1 MKKLLGVM
9 VVFVMAAALNAQ
21 QVIPIHEIQSNRDS
35 TGASTYEGQVVT
47 TTGIVTAVGLTHP
60 RVFFLEEEGG
70 GPWSGI
76 MVFFRW
82 DSSVVTVN
90 PGDSVVVTGDVSEY
104 YGNTEIRIAST
115 ADIQIVA
122 TGRPIP
128 PAAVIPASKLDDD
141 LASPDTLEAYE
152 GVLVTIQNAFVT
164 DSMDNRGRFTITD
177 GTGYAK
183 ARQGNSHYNP
193 VVGDMIT
200 ITGCVNVYYGA
211 HCINPR
217 SDDDVIPLN
226 PHLSMAYATSPTTV
240 DVIFSKPM
248 DATSVSDPSKYNIPG
263 LTITSATADPENL
276 RLVHLVTSEQT
287 SAEQYWL
294 YVSDVQDTSGA
305 ALQGTDSTDFYGAF
319 VPIHVIQSEMDTS
332 GQSIHVGKVYT
343 VTGIVTADSS
353 AFSWYYI
360 EEPQGGPWS
369 GIQVFDRTNEPTMGD
384 SIVIVA
390 RVSEYNLMTEL
401 LDVVYFEIA
410 SSGHQLPDPIVLTT
424 GVLADTTGE
433 PYEGVLVHVDSA
445 TVVGIQAN
453 YFEIDDGSGIC
464 RVGNMGAY
472 TYEPDT
478 GDVISVT
485 GVVSY
490 RGAYEIGPRGDS
502 DITVIQS
509 IEEGNVTGPRPF
521 LIGVN
526 TLTSNA
532 INVSLSLPRA
542 SAVDVTLY
550 DAAGRLIT
558 SETRNLEAGN
568 HSLTISS
575 HLRSGVY
582 FVRVRAG
589 NQTFV
594 RKVAVVR

>member
-532 INVSLSLPRA
+532 INVSLSLPHA

>member
-332 GQSIHVGKVYT
+332 GQSIHVDKVYT

-532 INVSLSLPRA
+532 INVSLSLPHA

>member
-1 MKKLLGVM
+1 MKKLVAIISIFLVSS
-9 VVFVMAAALNAQ
+9 VLSA
-21 QVIPIHEIQSNRDS
+21 QVIPIHEIQSNRDT
-35 TGASTYEGQVVT
+35 TGASTYQGQVVT

-76 MVFFRW
+76 MAFFRY
-82 DSSVVTVN
+82 DTSVVTVN
-90 PGDSVVVTGDVSEY
+90 PGDSVVITGDVYEY
-104 YGNTEIRIAST
+104 FGNTEIRIFST

-128 PAAVIPASKLDDD
+128 GPDTIPASKLDDNA
-141 LASPDTLEAYE
+141 ASDDTLEAYE
-152 GVLVTIQNAFVT
+152 GVLVTIENAFVT

-211 HCINPR
+211 HVINPR

-240 DVIFSKPM
+240 DVIFTKPM
-248 DATSVSDPSKYNIPG
+248 DAASVSDPTKYDIPG
-263 LTITSATADPENL
+263 LTVNSATADPENL
-276 RLVHLVTSEQT
+276 RLVHLGTSEQT
-287 SAEQYWL
+287 SAEGYWL

-305 ALQGTDSTDFYGAF
+305 ALQGTDSTKFYGAF

-332 GQSIHVGKVYT
+332 GQSIHAGNVYT

-353 AFSWYYI
+353 AFPWYYI
-360 EEPQGGPWS
+360 EEPEGGPWS
-369 GIQVFDRTNEPTMGD
+369 GIQVYDRVNEPTLGD
-384 SIVIVA
+384 SIVVVA
-390 RVSEYNLMTEL
+390 EVAEYNLMTEL
-401 LDVVYFEIA
+401 KNIVYFEIA
-410 SSGHQLPDPIVLTT
+410 SSGNPVPDPITLTT
-424 GVLADTTGE
+424 GVLSDTTGE

-445 TVVGIQAN
+445 TVVGIQTN

-472 TYEPDT
+472 TYQPDT
-478 GDVISVT
+478 GDVINVT

-490 RGAYEIGPRGDS
+490 RGAYEIEPRGDE
-502 DITVIQS
+502 DITVVQS
-509 IEEGNVTGPRPF
+509 IEEGSTVPGPRPH

-526 TLTSNA
+526 TLTNGN
-532 INVSLSLPRA
+532 INIALSLPHAA
-542 SAVDVTLY
+542 SVDVSLY
-550 DAAGRLIT
+550 DVAGRML
-558 SETRNLEAGN
+558 SRNNIALEAGN
-568 HSLTISS
+568 RSISLNAP
-575 HLRSGVY
+575 LKSGVY
-582 FVRVRAG
+582 FLKINADGRS
-589 NQTFV
+589 FV
-594 RKVAVVR
+594 RKITVVR